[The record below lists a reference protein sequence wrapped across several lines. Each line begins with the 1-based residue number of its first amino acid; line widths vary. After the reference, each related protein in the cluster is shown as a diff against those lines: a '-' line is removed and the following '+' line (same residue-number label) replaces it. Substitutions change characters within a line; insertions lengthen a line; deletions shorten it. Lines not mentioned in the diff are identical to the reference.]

1 MVAIIFSESS
11 RTFWLENGTVTYA
24 FGIGES
30 GMPEH
35 LYFGKKIGH
44 ELVCGDY
51 PSGGEAQPIKR
62 ESENGMVFTPNS
74 VPYELHLP
82 LGGDYSEPGLIV
94 RRDNGSRRLDLRYTG
109 YRIFETKPPV
119 PGLPSLR
126 DGQTLQIDLE
136 AADIRVTL
144 SYSILD
150 DCNALARN
158 MRIENRGT
166 EAVSIDRAYSFSLP
180 VPDGKYDTVCLH
192 GMAAQEAQIQ
202 RLPLGYGI
210 FTVDSKRGYS
220 GAVMNPFLAICDQN
234 AGEETGTVYGFGLI
248 YSGSFAIKAQK
259 KAAGTVSISG
269 GINDFDFSWRLEPG
283 ACFDT
288 PEAVLVFSEAGLG
301 GMSRSFHTAYRS
313 HLIPRRFAHAP
324 RPIVINNWEAT
335 RFAFTAEKIR
345 GIIDGAAGTGIDT
358 FVLDDGWFGIRND
371 ITSGLG
377 DWEVNEA
384 KLGGSLDDLIA
395 YVHSKGM
402 RFGLWFE
409 PEMVNRNSRLYHM
422 HPDWALQTPDE
433 EPVEARG
440 QLVLDLSRPEVVD
453 HIADAINHVIRG
465 HAIDYVKWDCNRALS
480 EGYSLALPPERQK
493 ETFHRHVLGLYALF
507 HKIVDANPD
516 ILFEGCASG
525 GSRFDAG
532 ILYFFPQ
539 IWTSDNTD
547 MVART
552 RIQYGTSLCYPPS
565 AMSCHVTASPNRRAS
580 HITPF
585 ESRAALA
592 HQGPTG
598 YELDTA
604 KLSVQ
609 EKAAIP
615 LQIDAYREMEA
626 LIQSGDLY
634 RLASPFEGNVFAQM
648 FAARDQSRGV
658 LTAVR
663 ILWNYNEPVSPLYPR
678 GLNPERRYLL
688 RETGQIRLGST
699 WMYAGVTPCFQNRDC
714 DAVTLH
720 FDNADD

>member
-1 MVAIIFSESS
+1 MAIIFSESS

-62 ESENGMVFTPNS
+62 EGENGTVFMPNS

-109 YRIFETKPPV
+109 YRIFETKPPI

-126 DGQTLQIDLE
+126 EGQTLQIDLE

-150 DCNALARN
+150 DCNAVARN
-158 MRIENRGT
+158 MRIENRGA
-166 EAVSIDRAYSFSLP
+166 EAVTIDRAYSFSLSI
-180 VPDGKYDTVCLH
+180 PDGKYDTVCLH

-202 RLPLGYGI
+202 RLQLGYGR

-234 AGEETGTVYGFGLI
+234 AGEETGMVYGFGLI

-259 KAAGTVSISG
+259 KAAGTVNISG

-283 ACFDT
+283 DCFDT
-288 PEAVLVFSEAGLG
+288 PEAVLVSSEAGLG
-301 GMSRSFHTAYRS
+301 GMSRSFHTAYRD

-377 DWEVNEA
+377 DWEVNEE

-409 PEMVNRNSRLYHM
+409 PEMVNRNSQMFRI

-440 QLVLDLSRPEVVD
+440 QLVLDLSRSEVVD
-453 HIADAINHVIRG
+453 HIADTINGVIRG

-552 RIQYGTSLCYPPS
+552 KIQYGTSLCYPPS

-598 YELDTA
+598 YELDTT
-604 KLSVQ
+604 KLEPQ
-609 EKAAIP
+609 EKGMIWG
-615 LQIDAYREMEA
+615 QIQAYREIEE

-634 RLASPFEGNVFAQM
+634 RLACPFEGNVFAQM
-648 FAARDQSRGV
+648 FVARDRSRGV

-663 ILWNYNEPVSPLYPR
+663 ILWNYNEPVAPLYPR

-699 WMYAGVTPCFQNRDC
+699 WMYAGITPCFQNRDC

-720 FDNADD
+720 FVKADD